1 MQYLRQNNKK
11 MRKMLEFAKLFK
23 IDFSFLFVFVV
34 AFLLDEILIYFYF
47 AAFTVLHELS
57 HFLIAK
63 KLGYYPKKI
72 HLTFF
77 GASLEGSDDFVLED
91 EIKIVLAGPIFN
103 FCVIIFCYLMFWFH
117 PESYNFLNDILLA
130 NWSIFLFNFLPIY
143 PLDLGRI
150 LLAIFSKK
158 YSRKDALEKTKNI
171 SFYFLMA
178 MFILFLITVFF
189 EYDFSLGFVCVN
201 LAGLVFS
208 NGKDTSYKRQ
218 LFARKKFIRLS
229 KGLIERTIYVKDGE
243 KDYSLFKFI
252 DDYHF
257 VKFVFLDDN
266 LNEIKTMNEVE
277 FFRKNDLLWVF
288 IYLYK
293 MRKIPWQSWTLV
305 LNY

>member
-293 MRKIPWQSWTLV
+293 MRKIPWQSGTLV

>member
-1 MQYLRQNNKK
+1 MQYLRQNGKK
-11 MRKMLEFAKLFK
+11 MRKIFDFAKLFK
-23 IDFSFLFVFVV
+23 FDFSFFLIFVI
-34 AFLLDEILIYFYF
+34 AFLLDEILVYFYF
-47 AAFTVLHELS
+47 AIFTVLHELT
-57 HFLIAK
+57 HFLVAK

-103 FCVIIFCYLMFWFH
+103 LCVIIFCYLMFWFY

-143 PLDLGRI
+143 PLDLGRF

-158 YSRKDALEKTKNI
+158 YSRKDALEKTKKI
-171 SFYFLMA
+171 SFLFLMA
-178 MFILFLITVFF
+178 MFILFLFTVFF

-201 LAGLVFS
+201 LACLMLS
-208 NGKDTSYKRQ
+208 NSKDTSYKRQ
-218 LFARKKFIRLS
+218 LFARKKFMRLR
-229 KGLIERTIYVKDGE
+229 KGLIERTIYVSENE
-243 KDYSLFKFI
+243 KNYSLFKFI

-257 VKFVFLDDN
+257 VKFVFLDKN

-277 FFRKNDLLWVF
+277 FFRENDLL
-288 IYLYK
+288 
-293 MRKIPWQSWTLV
+293 
-305 LNY
+305 

>member
-277 FFRKNDLLWVF
+277 FFRKNDLL
-288 IYLYK
+288 
-293 MRKIPWQSWTLV
+293 
-305 LNY
+305 